1 MKVYSKLNLI
11 AASIMILLFV
21 SCSSEDSKPT
31 TPSGSGFAP
40 SNVSGMVFEW
50 KDPYYM
56 GGGHTV
62 YKINFN
68 QNNSG
73 KIVQNYASTEEDM
86 TTHSCNYKKTAANT
100 ATIDIDFTV
109 VAMAQ
114 TSNQKFKFDLT
125 FTSKDGGK
133 CIWYENLN
141 NTDSAITPLS
151 IEGTFTLKK

>member
-11 AASIMILLFV
+11 AAFIIMLLFV

-50 KDPYYM
+50 KDPNYM
-56 GGGHTV
+56 GGNVTV

-73 KIVQNYASTEEDM
+73 KMVQYFATTESDI

-100 ATIDIDFTV
+100 AAIDIDITFESMGTF
-109 VAMAQ
+109 
-114 TSNQKFKFDLT
+114 NQKFKFDLT

-133 CIWYENLN
+133 CIWMEDQSNSD
-141 NTDSAITPLS
+141 TSITPLS